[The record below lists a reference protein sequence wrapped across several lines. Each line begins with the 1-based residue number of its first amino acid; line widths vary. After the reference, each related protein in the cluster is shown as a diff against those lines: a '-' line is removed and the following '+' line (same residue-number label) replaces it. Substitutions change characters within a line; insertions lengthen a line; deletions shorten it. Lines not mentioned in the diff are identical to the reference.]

1 MAIQGDGAGI
11 QNELVAVGAGL
22 PANTS
27 SMCIAVH
34 GRIDSDLNRLAGI
47 ACLVK
52 YSGTPTGHMMIVD
65 SDGTSLKLLSNYFE
79 SPSTDVVAS
88 LAVGTAY
95 TMFIEGDGSD
105 LVLSLIVEGSTTI
118 LSEATTQ
125 TAFVPERLYLFGTN
139 SSGSNESADA
149 TAKWVGIWNEP
160 LSDSEKRAVH
170 LSGPSAKAGAITN
183 RPFTGGS
190 LSNALSAGTGAVFA
204 VGNGGGISYVEWEG
218 APAPKVVTLT
228 VWADVD
234 LQGGTVPDPGTAP
247 DITTTSLPSGQVG
260 VPYSAQIMITGT
272 VPITYGLQ
280 GLPDGLQWFGQAV
293 SGGVSLTINGTP
305 TGSGGL
311 GGAYTVTVTAE
322 NDYGSDTANLSLA
335 VADAGVAPPVI
346 TTEQLPEGRVGQSYS
361 FTFTGSG
368 AGPLSWEFDIPAS
381 GLTSSGPTVSGI
393 PAVPGSYNIGAR
405 LTGAGGSSAWQ
416 FFPLT
421 IRPSAR
427 RRRTASPWAATIRKG
442 R

>member
-1 MAIQGDGAGI
+1 MAIKGDGAGI
-11 QNELVAVGAGL
+11 QHELVAVGAGL
-22 PANTS
+22 PANTN

-34 GRIDSDLNRLAGI
+34 GRIDSDLDRLAGI

-88 LAVGTAY
+88 LTVGTAY
-95 TMFIEGDGSD
+95 TMFIEGSGSA
-105 LVLSLIVEGSTTI
+105 LTLSLIVEGSTTI
-118 LSEATTQ
+118 LSETTTQ
-125 TAFVPERLYLFGTN
+125 TPFIPERLYLFGTN
-139 SSGSNESADA
+139 SSGTNESADA
-149 TAKWVGIWNEP
+149 TIRWCRIWNTT
-160 LSDSEKRAVH
+160 LNDTEKRAEHVA
-170 LSGPSAKAGAITN
+170 LTAQKAGAITD
-183 RPFTGGS
+183 RPFTGGN
-190 LSNALSAGTGAVFA
+190 LGTALSTGTGAVFA
-204 VGNGGGISYVEWEG
+204 VGSGGGISYVEWEG
-218 APAPKVVTLT
+218 APTPKVVTLT
-228 VWADVD
+228 IWGDVD

-260 VPYSAQIMITGT
+260 VPYFAQVVVTGSQ
-272 VPITYGLQ
+272 PISIGAS
-280 GLPDGLQWFGQAV
+280 GLPDGL
-293 SGGVSLTINGTP
+293 TISSDGAITGTP
-305 TGSGGL
+305 AGTNGL
-311 GGAYTVTVTAE
+311 GGTYTISVTAE
-322 NDYGSDTANLSLA
+322 NDYGSDSESLSL
-335 VADAGVAPPVI
+335 VIADAGVAPPVI
-346 TTEQLPEGRVGQSYS
+346 TTQQLPEGRVGQAYS